1 MAGSPGGDLKLPNC
15 QIATRRRADFNTLII
30 TELCSLPASCETG
43 GPMDKRSDDAD
54 NRNLTWQTL
63 QPRGERW
70 RTLGQRPVIAWFTG
84 LSGAGKSSIAHAVDR
99 ALTKAGRHTM
109 VLDGDNL
116 RHGLSSDLGFT
127 DADRVEN
134 IRRAAETARLMADA
148 GLVVIV
154 SLISPFRQERAMARR
169 IAGDIPFLEIFIDTS
184 LSVCEER
191 DPKGLYLKARAGKI
205 PHFTGISAPYEAPE
219 SADLAVPTEGCPI
232 ESSAAPIISRLMNC
246 STAKPTVDFDKKSRI
261 FDLSPASKAA

>member
-1 MAGSPGGDLKLPNC
+1 
-15 QIATRRRADFNTLII
+15 
-30 TELCSLPASCETG
+30 
-43 GPMDKRSDDAD
+43 
-54 NRNLTWQTL
+54 
-63 QPRGERW
+63 
-70 RTLGQRPVIAWFTG
+70 
-84 LSGAGKSSIAHAVDR
+84 
-99 ALTKAGRHTM
+99 M

-169 IAGDIPFLEIFIDTS
+169 IAGNIPFLEIFIDTS
-184 LSVCEER
+184 LRVCEER
-191 DPKGLYLKARAGKI
+191 DPKGLYLKARAGRI

-219 SADLAVPTEGCPI
+219 APDLAVPTEGRTI
-232 ESSAAPIISRLMNC
+232 ERSAEPIISRLMH
-246 STAKPTVDFDKKSRI
+246 SSAAKATIGFDDNSRI
-261 FDLSPASKAA
+261 FDLDPTSKAA

>member
-1 MAGSPGGDLKLPNC
+1 MDEK
-15 QIATRRRADFNTLII
+15 ADT
-30 TELCSLPASCETG
+30 
-43 GPMDKRSDDAD
+43 AD

-63 QPRGERW
+63 QPREKRW
-70 RTLGQRPVIAWFTG
+70 RILGQRPVIAWFTG
-84 LSGAGKSSIAHAVDR
+84 LSGAGKSSIANAVDR
-99 ALTKAGRHTM
+99 ALIEAGRHTV

-148 GLVVIV
+148 GLIVIV
-154 SLISPFRQERAMARR
+154 SLISPFRKERAMARR
-169 IAGDIPFLEIFIDTS
+169 IAGDTTFLETFIDTP
-184 LSVCEER
+184 LQVCERR

-219 SADLAVPTEGCPI
+219 APDLVVSTEGCTI
-232 ESSAAPIISRLMNC
+232 EQSATSIISQLMKRSAAM
-246 STAKPTVDFDKKSRI
+246 A
-261 FDLSPASKAA
+261 SPQFRAAPGRVAIARSA